1 MLKIQ
6 HILIFNNYI
15 SRIAVRSFWAAQRP
29 GRRYNILCLQGRNVE
44 ISVNGHADSIHKTC

>member
-15 SRIAVRSFWAAQRP
+15 SRIAVCEVSGMLKDQDGGTKLFVCNDVILGLQFS
-29 GRRYNILCLQGRNVE
+29 GR
-44 ISVNGHADSIHKTC
+44 

>member
-6 HILIFNNYI
+6 HVLIFNNYI

-29 GRRYNILCLQGRNVE
+29 GWRENILCLQGRNFE
-44 ISVNGHADSIHKTC
+44 ISVNGHAGST